1 MFDIIDSFPGWRLLS
16 YSIGA
21 SAALFLT
28 VVLYGVYNVLFH
40 PLRKYPGP
48 LLWRAYRL
56 SHVVSVQR
64 GDVHRQLKHFHEKY
78 GPIVR
83 YAPNELS
90 YANGAAWK
98 DIYGNRPGHLPFK
111 RSATFFRKLSADD
124 PESIMGPNEE
134 AHARMRRA
142 FANSFSEK
150 SLKDQSPTVERYV
163 SAMIEQLKAPVAGR
177 LWKERTVDLV
187 DWLIYVA
194 FDISGD
200 LSFGESFDCVKNGKA
215 HYWVEISHDFGK
227 GLAALAA
234 INHYPPMHKLLRYV
248 LPQKVMQRQIDHRK
262 MSTAKTR
269 ARLALD
275 TDRPDFV
282 TPAKKYADKKDA
294 LTMEEWELN
303 MAIVIF
309 AGSETT
315 ATALSAILHELVQNL
330 GAMHRLTREIRD
342 TFEVEG
348 DISVASTG
356 GLPYLN
362 AVINEGLRLG
372 PPVVTGVPR
381 EVPEG
386 GDTICDQFVPGG
398 TFVAFNQFSANR
410 QSYNFRNPNSFIP
423 ERFLD
428 LDPKANDMSAFQPFG
443 IGRHSCIGIKL
454 AYGEMRYI
462 LARLLFAFD
471 ISLADPND
479 KWDWGEQETHIF
491 WEKRPLR
498 VKLRQREAVPFQR

>member
-1 MFDIIDSFPGWRLLS
+1 LQSVF
-16 YSIGA
+16 
-21 SAALFLT
+21 
-28 VVLYGVYNVLFH
+28 LYGVYNVFFH
-40 PLRKYPGP
+40 PLRQYPGP
-48 LLWRAYRL
+48 LLWRAFRL
-56 SHVVSVQR
+56 SYVVSIQR
-64 GDVHRQLKHFHEKY
+64 GDIHRQLRRFHEKY

-83 YAPNELS
+83 FAPNELS
-90 YANGAAWK
+90 YADGTAWK

-111 RSATFFRKLSADD
+111 RSSIFFRKLSNDD
-124 PESIMGPNEE
+124 PESIMGPDEE

-150 SLKDQSPTVERYV
+150 SLKDQSPVVESYV
-163 SAMIEQLKAPVAGR
+163 SAMIEQLKALTSGSSS
-177 LWKERTVDLV
+177 KEKIVDLV
-187 DWLIYVA
+187 DWFIYVA

-248 LPQKVMQRQIDHRK
+248 LPQAVMQRQIDHRK

-282 TPAKKYADKKDA
+282 TPTKKYADKKDA
-294 LTMEEWELN
+294 LTMKEWELN

-315 ATALSAILHELVQNL
+315 ATGLSAILRELLQNK

-342 TFEVEG
+342 EFEVEG
-348 DISVASTG
+348 DISIASTG
-356 GLPYLN
+356 GLSYLN
-362 AVINEGLRLG
+362 AVINEGLRLD

-386 GDTICDQFVPGG
+386 GDTICGKFVPGG
-398 TFVAFNQFSANR
+398 VSFLANML
-410 QSYNFRNPNSFIP
+410 S
-423 ERFLD
+423 
-428 LDPKANDMSAFQPFG
+428 KANSNTDLCCLS
-443 IGRHSCIGIKL
+443 S
-454 AYGEMRYI
+454 I
-462 LARLLFAFD
+462 LGHTSIVQLSKPEFFYPRTL
-471 ISLADPND
+471 S
-479 KWDWGEQETHIF
+479 
-491 WEKRPLR
+491 RPGS
-498 VKLRQREAVPFQR
+498 EG